1 MTYAL
6 PYVLVLVFFAAMALI
21 YAQRC
26 DIEEDKALCNSIV
39 SLSIGVFFV
48 FFAFRGYA
56 YTDWASYSQTYKDV
70 SWNDIYSIIS
80 DKQSAVIHEPGF
92 TLLMCIC
99 RLFSDEYAFLVAIIT
114 TIDTLLLI
122 RFLRHWN
129 IKNVPFVLMLFVA
142 FQGVT
147 IVFNLL
153 RNQIAI
159 FIFINLIEY
168 IVEKKPQKYYLG
180 CLLALCFHSSSALYF
195 PLYLFAGRKLNKWV
209 FLLTFLLFFS
219 FFMSKISLVST
230 VISLLNVDGVVS
242 EKIVAYTEM
251 FGGERIFSIT
261 GTIEKFSL
269 VGLIFLFY
277 DRLTEKKRNII
288 LINCLLINY
297 FFYFMFAEFQ
307 MMSYRMFLLFEFP
320 YWILWIEIL
329 NLIEI
334 PNNKRL
340 VAMFVFTLCFYIQI
354 NDYIEPVQEYDNLL
368 FGGKS
373 QAERLR
379 IREQTLERL
388 K

>member
-1 MTYAL
+1 MEYSI
-6 PYVLVLVFFAAMALI
+6 PYVTLLVCFAIMAVI

-26 DIEEDKALCNSIV
+26 DREEDKDLCNCIV
-39 SLSIGVFFV
+39 AISIGVFFV

-56 YTDWASYSQTYKDV
+56 YTDWASYSEAYKNV
-70 SWNDIYSIIS
+70 SWKDILSITS
-80 DKQSAVIHEPGF
+80 SKQTAVIREPGF

-99 RLFSDEYAFLVAIIT
+99 RIFSDEYAFLVVVIT

-122 RFLRHWN
+122 RFIKHWD
-129 IKNVPFVLMLFVA
+129 IRNVPFVLMLFVA

-147 IVFNLL
+147 VVFNLL

-168 IVEKKPQKYYLG
+168 IVEKKPIKYYLG
-180 CLLALCFHSSSALYF
+180 CIITLCFHSSSLLYF
-195 PLYLFAGRKLNKWV
+195 PLYFVIGRKLNRWI
-209 FLLTFLLFFS
+209 FLFTFLFFFC

-230 VISLLNVDGVVS
+230 VINLLNIGGIVA

-251 FGGERIFSIT
+251 FSGERIFSIT
-261 GTIEKFSL
+261 GTIEKFL
-269 VGLIFLFY
+269 FVGLIFLFY
-277 DRLTEKKRNII
+277 EELTQKRRNII
-288 LINCLLINY
+288 LINCILINY
-297 FFYFMFAEFQ
+297 FFYYMFAEFQ
-307 MMSYRMFLLFEFP
+307 MMSYRLFLLFQFP
-320 YWILWIEIL
+320 YWVLWIEML
-329 NLIEI
+329 DLVKI

-340 VAMFVFTLCFYIQI
+340 AAMFIFTLCFYIQI

-368 FGGKS
+368 LGGKS

-379 IREQTLERL
+379 IREKTLEML

>member
-1 MTYAL
+1 
-6 PYVLVLVFFAAMALI
+6 MAVI

-26 DIEEDKALCNSIV
+26 DREEDKDLCNCIV
-39 SLSIGVFFV
+39 AISIGVFFV

-56 YTDWASYSQTYKDV
+56 YTDWASYSEAYKNV
-70 SWNDIYSIIS
+70 SWKDILSITS
-80 DKQSAVIHEPGF
+80 SKQTAVIREPGF

-99 RLFSDEYAFLVAIIT
+99 RIFSDEYAFLVVVIT

-122 RFLRHWN
+122 RFIKHWD
-129 IKNVPFVLMLFVA
+129 IRNVPFVLMLFVA

-147 IVFNLL
+147 VVFNLL

-168 IVEKKPQKYYLG
+168 IVEKKPIKYYLG
-180 CLLALCFHSSSALYF
+180 CIITLCFHSSSLLYF
-195 PLYLFAGRKLNKWV
+195 PLYFVIGRKLNRWI
-209 FLLTFLLFFS
+209 FLFTFLFFFC

-230 VISLLNVDGVVS
+230 VINLLNIGGIVA

-251 FGGERIFSIT
+251 FSGERIFSIT
-261 GTIEKFSL
+261 GTIEKFL
-269 VGLIFLFY
+269 FVGLIFLFY
-277 DRLTEKKRNII
+277 EELTQKRRNII
-288 LINCLLINY
+288 LINCILINY
-297 FFYFMFAEFQ
+297 FFYYMFAEFQ
-307 MMSYRMFLLFEFP
+307 MMSYRLFLLFQFP
-320 YWILWIEIL
+320 YWVLWIEML
-329 NLIEI
+329 DLVKI

-340 VAMFVFTLCFYIQI
+340 AAMFIFTLCFYIQI

-368 FGGKS
+368 LGGKS

-379 IREQTLERL
+379 IREKTLEML

>member
-1 MTYAL
+1 MEYSL
-6 PYVLVLVFFAAMALI
+6 PYVTLLVCFAIMALI

-26 DIEEDKALCNSIV
+26 DREEDKNLCNCIV
-39 SLSIGVFFV
+39 AISIGVFFV
-48 FFAFRGYA
+48 FFAFRGYV
-56 YTDWASYSQTYKDV
+56 YTDWTSYSEAYKNV
-70 SWNDIYSIIS
+70 SWNDILSITS
-80 DKQSAVIHEPGF
+80 NKQTAVIREPGY

-99 RLFSDEYAFLVAIIT
+99 RIFSDEYAFLVVVIT

-122 RFLRHWN
+122 RFLKHWD
-129 IKNVPFVLMLFVA
+129 IRNVPFVLMLIVA

-147 IVFNLL
+147 IVFNLM

-159 FIFINLIEY
+159 FIFLNLIEY
-168 IVEKKPQKYYLG
+168 IVDRKPVKYFLG
-180 CLLALCFHSSSALYF
+180 CFIAICFHSSSILYL
-195 PLYLFAGRKLNKWV
+195 PLYLFIGRRINKWIY
-209 FLLTFLLFFS
+209 LSLFIFFFM
-219 FFMSKISLVST
+219 FFMSKVSLVST
-230 VISLLNVDGVVS
+230 IINLLNIEGVVS

-251 FGGERIFSIT
+251 FSGERIFSIT
-261 GTIEKFSL
+261 GTIEKVSL
-269 VGLIFLFY
+269 VGLIFLLY
-277 DRLTEKKRNII
+277 SRLTEKKINII

-297 FFYFMFAEFQ
+297 FFYYMCAEFQ

-329 NLIEI
+329 NLVKI

-340 VAMFVFTLCFYIQI
+340 VALFLFSLCFYIQV
-354 NDYIEPVQEYDNLL
+354 NDYVEPVQEYDNLL

-379 IREQTLERL
+379 IREKTLERL